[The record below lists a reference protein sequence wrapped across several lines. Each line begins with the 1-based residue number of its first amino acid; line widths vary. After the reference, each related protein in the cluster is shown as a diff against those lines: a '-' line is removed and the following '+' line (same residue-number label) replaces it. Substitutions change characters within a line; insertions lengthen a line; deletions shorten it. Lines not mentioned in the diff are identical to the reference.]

1 MKKKVQR
8 WCERTVNNKR
18 LLSFFKCAIVDAHRQ
33 EAERRADLWAAR
45 EWFEQIGLCLPAP
58 PLPQPVFSFPLQR
71 ASGGDRTV
79 WKPHSQHAHTNRP
92 PPHPLPA
99 SLACSQVVGIPTA
112 CSAMIWLME
121 FDFQRG
127 SLKRVWLFG
136 RARDETGGRRGSWEG
151 RDAWRAEAE
160 SCQLDFGGTV
170 SL

>member
-1 MKKKVQR
+1 M
-8 WCERTVNNKR
+8 WENCE
-18 LLSFFKCAIVDAHRQ
+18 
-33 EAERRADLWAAR
+33 
-45 EWFEQIGLCLPAP
+45 
-58 PLPQPVFSFPLQR
+58 QR
-71 ASGGDRTV
+71 AFFCFFFQMCNCGCTQTGNREASRPVGSQGVVRTDRPLSTSPSPPPACFLIPPSASFWGWSHCV
-79 WKPHSQHAHTNRP
+79 ETSLPTRSHKLPPHL
-92 PPHPLPA
+92 PHPLPA

-151 RDAWRAEAE
+151 GDAWRAEAE
-160 SCQLDFGGTV
+160 SCQLDSGSAV

>member
-1 MKKKVQR
+1 MRENCEQR
-8 WCERTVNNKR
+8 AFFF
-18 LLSFFKCAIVDAHRQ
+18 LFFFKCAIVDAHRQ
-33 EAERRADLWAAR
+33 ETERRADLWAAG
-45 EWFEQIGLCLPAP
+45 EWFEQIGLCLPAL
-58 PLPQPVFSFPLQR
+58 PLPPACFLIPPSASFWGWSHCVETSLPTRSHKLP
-71 ASGGDRTV
+71 
-79 WKPHSQHAHTNRP
+79 PHL
-92 PPHPLPA
+92 PHPLPA

-151 RDAWRAEAE
+151 GDAWRAEAE
-160 SCQLDFGGTV
+160 SCQLDSGSAV